1 MTTRSLLDQELND
14 LRDNLLRL
22 GSMVE
27 SAIDRSVGALK
38 KQDTAAAQQIIA
50 DDRAINDLRHQIEEA
65 CIATIATQQPMASD
79 LRTIIAVTHI
89 AVELERMGDHAAGI
103 AVIVNRIGSEPLLKP
118 LIDIPRMAQ
127 IDRAMLRA
135 ALDAFIEGDVERAKA
150 AGARDEEVDQLYDQ
164 VFRELLSYML
174 EDPRNIRQATFL
186 LWAGHLLERIG
197 DRATN
202 IGERVIYMATGQRED
217 LNP

>member
-1 MTTRSLLDQELND
+1 MTTRSLLDQELSD
-14 LRDNLLRL
+14 LRDDLLRL

-38 KQDTAAAQQIIA
+38 RQDTAAAEQIIA
-50 DDRAINDLRHQIEEA
+50 DDEAINDLRHQIEEA

-127 IDRAMLRA
+127 IDRDMLRA
-135 ALDAFIEGDVERAKA
+135 ALDAFIEADVERAKA
-150 AGARDEEVDQLYDQ
+150 AGARDEEVDHLYDQ

-174 EDPRNIRQATFL
+174 EDPRNIRQATYL

>member
-127 IDRAMLRA
+127 IDRDMLRA

>member
-127 IDRAMLRA
+127 IDRDMLRA

-174 EDPRNIRQATFL
+174 EDPRNIRQATYL